1 MSSLFH
7 AFRNF
12 LEKNRKETQEADA
25 ELTIHDG
32 AEETEVISALA
43 DEPRKTPSGLLVLYT
58 LSGFVGFIGCGSV
71 FLQVIDSDENY
82 NLVVHD
88 YERLDIIAG
97 TILVLAVLG
106 LVAKNNYKA
115 YSLRTSAIFQIAIL
129 SITITSLLSL
139 FSFIQQS
146 EYNLSLRHGF
156 HKDCSPPK
164 HMDCFGE
171 NLANINLSGADLRGA
186 NLSGADLSGANIKSS
201 VLSKVNLSG
210 ADLTNADFSK
220 SNLNDANLTG
230 ADLTNTNFEL
240 SRLVGADLT
249 GAKRTSARFSNALM
263 PDGSEFP
270 GNLERPENRSDASA
284 RKGCTYNVAGIGE
297 KIATHKTVMTFSD
310 GTSQCRNGKWVLIR
324 PNNSNGGTDNSNVET
339 DRAVSIFCPDYRGS
353 GGCQVTWSSGKKTWG
368 WGRAQS
374 GGVVGGTSFLDVFGQ
389 RVCVDL
395 YATGGFKT
403 SYC

>member
-1 MSSLFH
+1 MSRYLNILRNLRGRYRQKMNEANEDGPEVFNNGDSTH
-7 AFRNF
+7 EAF
-12 LEKNRKETQEADA
+12 
-25 ELTIHDG
+25 
-32 AEETEVISALA
+32 AL
-43 DEPRKTPSGLLVLYT
+43 
-58 LSGFVGFIGCGSV
+58 
-71 FLQVIDSDENY
+71 
-82 NLVVHD
+82 H
-88 YERLDIIAG
+88 IAP
-97 TILVLAVLG
+97 IL
-106 LVAKNNYKA
+106 K
-115 YSLRTSAIFQIAIL
+115 IAIMAIAIA
-129 SITITSLLSL
+129 SVLSL

-171 NLANINLSGADLRGA
+171 NLASVNLSGADLSGA
-186 NLSGADLSGANIKSS
+186 NLSGADLSGANINSS
-201 VLSKVNLSG
+201 VLSKANLSG

-220 SNLNDANLTG
+220 SNLDDANLTG

-240 SRLVGADLT
+240 SSLVGADLT
-249 GAKRTSARFSNALM
+249 GAKRTSAKFSNALM

-284 RKGCTYNVAGIGE
+284 RKGCSYNVGGVGE
-297 KIATHKTVMTFSD
+297 KIAPHKMVMTFSD
-310 GTSQCRNGKWVLIR
+310 GTNQCKNGKWVLIR
-324 PNNSNGGTDNSNVET
+324 PNNSNGGTGNSNVET
-339 DRAVSIFCPDYRGS
+339 DRAVSIICRDYRGS
-353 GGCQVTWSSGKKTWG
+353 GECQVTWSSGKKTWG

-374 GGVVGGTSFLDVFGQ
+374 GGVVGGTSFLDVFGK